1 MEKKTKNIILVALI
15 LVLSTMFVFG
25 NIASGD
31 GSPPSHTNSTTIS
44 QQIVVSGVANAI
56 VENFSRGMTLYPN
69 SSLLSSNSIYGTLTA
84 MEANG
89 SLSNYATVGKQIDI
103 VAGNLSS
110 YSIYH
115 ILSSDYGD
123 IGVNATSQIS
133 LPRYITLDYNGRGV
147 RLETENGTYA
157 ISTNTIYAIGSSVP
171 VHILANA
178 YTNGTID
185 RSGIVITPLG

>member
-56 VENFSRGMTLYPN
+56 VENFSRGMTIYPN

-147 RLETENGTYA
+147 RLETENGTYT

>member
-115 ILSSDYGD
+115 ILSSDYGN